1 MADLYVKTKKQFDD
15 VVKDNVLV
23 AVDFT
28 ASWCPPCR
36 MIGPKFEAMQAD
48 FPSIKFIKID
58 VDDNSETAE
67 AFKVSAMPTFKFI
80 KNGKEVDELVGAS
93 EEKLKQKLHA
103 LAA

>member
-36 MIGPKFEAMQAD
+36 MIGPKFE
-48 FPSIKFIKID
+48 
-58 VDDNSETAE
+58 
-67 AFKVSAMPTFKFI
+67 VSNWI
-80 KNGKEVDELVGAS
+80 YYLNGIN
-93 EEKLKQKLHA
+93 
-103 LAA
+103 